1 LSAVNLR
8 LKQVYFILLGMRNR
22 DKKKVIGVALFIH
35 VLDKLPEVS
44 LVGGCDVGAKGGCE
58 KVAVVG
64 LCVGHGV
71 SLVGF

>member
-1 LSAVNLR
+1 
-8 LKQVYFILLGMRNR
+8 MRNR
-22 DKKKVIGVALFIH
+22 DKKKVVGIALFIH

-64 LCVGHGV
+64 LKFGHGF
-71 SLVGF
+71 SF